1 MGSVTTIMDEN
12 KNEKLE
18 RYSTLRVVLRRMKRN
33 KGGIAG
39 LIVVLIYF
47 VIAVIGLWI
56 VPYHPDEPDFESA
69 LMPPN
74 PKHPFGTDLF
84 GRDVL
89 SRVIAGAR
97 TSFTISIFAVA
108 LTVFIGLVIGT
119 IAGYVGGWVDEVL
132 MRFLDIFMAFP
143 EILLAIAIVA
153 ILGPGK
159 INIVIAIAV
168 FSFPSF
174 ARITRASVI
183 SVKSNDY
190 VEAAK
195 AIGESDM
202 SIMLRYILPNALSP
216 VVVQATLRMGTAIL
230 TISSLGFLG
239 LGVKAPE
246 AEWGTE
252 LAMARSYLESAP
264 WLSIFPGIAIVL
276 VVLGFNFLGDALNDA
291 LNPRLKDR

>member
-1 MGSVTTIMDEN
+1 MEN
-12 KNEKLE
+12 REKDLG
-18 RYSTLRVVLRRMKRN
+18 RYSTLSVVLRRIRKN
-33 KGGIAG
+33 KGGVVG
-39 LIVVLIYF
+39 FLIVLFYIF
-47 VIAVIGLWI
+47 ISIFGPMLS
-56 VPYHPDEPDFESA
+56 PYDPNESDFDSSLVSPSKE
-69 LMPPN
+69 
-74 PKHPFGTDLF
+74 HWFGTDLF

-89 SRVIAGAR
+89 SRVIVGAR
-97 TSFTISIFAVA
+97 TSFTISISAVA
-108 LTVFIGLVIGT
+108 IAVFIGVILGS
-119 IAGYVGGWVDEVL
+119 ISGYIGGWIDEFI

-174 ARITRASVI
+174 ARITRATVM
-183 SVKSNDY
+183 SVKNNEY

-195 AIGESDM
+195 AIGES
-202 SIMLRYILPNALSP
+202 SWSVLTRYILPNALSP
-216 VVVQATLRMGTAIL
+216 VIVQATLRMGTAIL

-252 LAMARSYLESAP
+252 LALARSYLELAP
-264 WLSIFPGIAIVL
+264 WLSVFPGIAIVF
-276 VVLGFNFLGDALNDA
+276 VVLGFNFFGDALNDA
-291 LNPRLKDR
+291 LNPRLKDK